1 MALNNISPK
10 AKEETEIFINKLNDY
25 THLALMRFS
34 PGLRNELALVEK
46 FKLLFQGLFNL
57 GQEIREERFESVQ
70 IIIGKLHAIVSAED
84 IKSINQ
90 AIDDLKKSYEERIK
104 QAKSIYNST
113 LYTVMQKAMNG
124 CILDMRCLSEAE
136 QKQLKLEEEK
146 SQFKEEVETLKET
159 VETVQ
164 QENKD
169 LQDQLEKTE
178 TQLKE
183 SEEQRVKDK
192 EAMEEQ
198 RVKDKEAM
206 EEQRVKD
213 KEAMELQLKESEEQ
227 RVKDKEAME
236 AQMKELRELINL
248 HQPQQAASSSVE
260 SDADMPKSSNNA
272 HFFRP

>member
-57 GQEIREERFESVQ
+57 GQEIRKERFESVQ
-70 IIIGKLHAIVSAED
+70 VIMGDLQTVFFAED
-84 IKSINQ
+84 LAAINK
-90 AIDDLKKSYEERIK
+90 AIDDLQENYEGMV
-104 QAKSIYNST
+104 QVAKSTYKST
-113 LYTVMQKAMNG
+113 LYTLMQKAMNG

-136 QKQLKLEEEK
+136 QKQLEEEK
-146 SQFKEEVETLKET
+146 TPFKEEVKSLKET
-159 VETVQ
+159 INKIE
-164 QENKD
+164 QEKS
-169 LQDQLEKTE
+169 
-178 TQLKE
+178 E
-183 SEEQRVKDK
+183 SDVK
-192 EAMEEQ
+192 
-198 RVKDKEAM
+198 
-206 EEQRVKD
+206 
-213 KEAMELQLKESEEQ
+213 LKESEEQ

-248 HQPQQAASSSVE
+248 HKPQQAASSSVE

>member
-146 SQFKEEVETLKET
+146 SQFKEEGETLKET

-206 EEQRVKD
+206 E
-213 KEAMELQLKESEEQ
+213 LQLKESEEQ

-248 HQPQQAASSSVE
+248 HKPQQAASSSVE

-272 HFFRP
+272 DFFRP